1 MQRMHLEIFFNEN
14 IVSKRKTRVGNKRGK
29 VMKKVEQ
36 KSLEVDH
43 KFGFVP
49 LTVEEKWLAVK
60 FTVRD
65 EKKSILVR
73 HTCPWCGD

>member
-43 KFGFVP
+43 KLGFVP
-49 LTVEEKWLAVK
+49 LTVEEK
-60 FTVRD
+60 
-65 EKKSILVR
+65 
-73 HTCPWCGD
+73 